1 MFWAS
6 TNGGFDMNTP
16 HRVTYAI
23 DSLDPNPVV
32 MEFDSEW
39 EALEWLGDEM
49 ERRVSHIVE
58 HSPYSV
64 DEDELDAI
72 RESETALCRIERV

>member
-1 MFWAS
+1 MS
-6 TNGGFDMNTP
+6 IS

-32 MEFDSEW
+32 VEFDSEW
-39 EALEWLGDEM
+39 EALEWVGEEI
-49 ERRVSHIVE
+49 ERRVAHVVE

-64 DEDELDAI
+64 DESELESI
-72 RESETALCRIERV
+72 REVETTLCRIERV

>member
-1 MFWAS
+1 M
-6 TNGGFDMNTP
+6 TIP

-32 MEFDSEW
+32 VEFDSEW
-39 EALEWLGDEM
+39 KALQWVGEEI
-49 ERRVSHIVE
+49 ERRVSFIVE

-64 DEDELDAI
+64 DESELESI
-72 RESETALCRIERV
+72 RETETALCRIEKV

>member
-1 MFWAS
+1 MTTS
-6 TNGGFDMNTP
+6 

-32 MEFDSEW
+32 MDFESEW
-39 EALEWLGDEM
+39 EALEWLGEEI

-58 HSPYSV
+58 HSPYTV
-64 DEDELDAI
+64 DESELEAI
-72 RESETALCRIERV
+72 RETETELARIERV

>member
-1 MFWAS
+1 MS
-6 TNGGFDMNTP
+6 IS
-16 HRVTYAI
+16 HRVTYAV

-39 EALEWLGDEM
+39 EALEWVGEEI
-49 ERRVSHIVE
+49 ERRVSYTVE

-64 DEDELDAI
+64 DESELDAI
-72 RESETALCRIERV
+72 REVETALCRIEKV